1 MNDLTISKI
10 ELLEL
15 QIENVERSGF
25 FTEKQIDALVFPLR
39 QELETLK
46 KQIELYGMT
55 YENYREGTVKHTEL
69 FSQMISPALKNTWK
83 SLGMNGQMATT

>member
-46 KQIELYGMT
+46 KQVELYGMT
-55 YENYREGTVKHTEL
+55 IEQYKEGEVKHNEL
-69 FSQMISPALKNTWK
+69 FSQMPSPALLNTWK
-83 SLGMNGQMATT
+83 SLGMNGQMANT